1 MRYVTVEPTG
11 VGYSI
16 DTRPW
21 LAWLDEHVDE
31 LPPGAQAVARD
42 PEHRNIWHQ
51 WSPRLAKFESLTSRH
66 TEDGAAVTLVLS
78 AFGQAADRPRY
89 VVRYEGVTRIEV
101 EGNLGEREPASLLAY
116 EVVAH
121 PDGVEH
127 GLDLI
132 GGTITVVARDLTA
145 GWFPRGS
152 DEGLKDDLDRLD
164 RGNPATQARLMRLR
178 PRMYV
183 GDDRFITMATAVR
196 YRSDLRLNEGE
207 HPFQDW
213 VSHRLLGGG
222 KYPSTVA
229 WEEIVMD
236 HVAPDVAREDWTP
249 EHDAAATTL
258 MFDLLEEYL
267 ADQGHVALT
276 S

>member
-1 MRYVTVEPTG
+1 MRYVTVESTEDG
-11 VGYSI
+11 FSI

-21 LAWLDEHVDE
+21 LAWLDAHVDE

-42 PEHRNIWHQ
+42 PEHRDIWHA
-51 WSPRLAKFESLTSRH
+51 WSPRLTKFESLTSRH
-66 TEDGAAVTLVLS
+66 TDDGAAATLVMS
-78 AFGQAADRPRY
+78 AFGQAVDRPRY
-89 VVRYEGVTRIEV
+89 VVRYEGVSRIEV
-101 EGNLGEREPASLLAY
+101 DGNLGERGPASLLAY

-152 DEGLKDDLDRLD
+152 DEGLKDDRARIDME
-164 RGNPATQARLMRLR
+164 NPATLVRLMRLY
-178 PRMYV
+178 PRMCV
-183 GDDRFITMATAVR
+183 LDDRFITMATVVR
-196 YRSDLRLNEGE
+196 HRSDLRLNEGE

-213 VSHRLLGGG
+213 VSHRLLGGT
-222 KYPSTVA
+222 YPPAVV
-229 WEEIVMD
+229 WEQIVMR
-236 HVAPDVAREDWTP
+236 HVAPGVAREEWTP

-267 ADQGHVALT
+267 ADQGYVALT

>member
-1 MRYVTVEPTG
+1 MRYVTVEPTD
-11 VGYSI
+11 VGFSI
-16 DTRPW
+16 DTEPW

-31 LPPGAQAVARD
+31 LPPGARTVALD

-51 WSPRLAKFESLTSRH
+51 WSPRLAKFESLASRH
-66 TEDGAAVTLVLS
+66 TEEGAAATLVMS
-78 AFGQAADRPRY
+78 AVGHAVDRPRY

-101 EGNLGEREPASLLAY
+101 EGNLGEHGPASLMAY
-116 EVVAH
+116 EIVAH
-121 PDGVEH
+121 ADGVEH
-127 GLDLI
+127 GLDLL

-152 DEGLKDDLDRLD
+152 DEGLKDGPDRLD
-164 RGNPATQARLMRLR
+164 RDNPATQARLMRLR

-183 GDDRFITMATAVR
+183 ADDRFITMATAVQWR
-196 YRSDLRLNEGE
+196 ADL
-207 HPFQDW
+207 HPDDGRGFQTW
-213 VSHRLLGGG
+213 VAERLLGHR
-222 KYPSTVA
+222 SNLV
-229 WEEIVMD
+229 WMSLVMD
-236 HVAPDVAREDWTP
+236 HVAPGTAREDWTP

-267 ADQGHVALT
+267 ADQGYVALM